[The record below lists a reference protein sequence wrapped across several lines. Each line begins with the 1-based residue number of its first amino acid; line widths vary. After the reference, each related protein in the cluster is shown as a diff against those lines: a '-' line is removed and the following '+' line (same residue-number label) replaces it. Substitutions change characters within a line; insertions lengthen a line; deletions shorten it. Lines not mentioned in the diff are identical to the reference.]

1 MKKILIG
8 VLLIVLVI
16 FLLVAVKPNKDDNQ
30 KNQSETVSKLQ
41 DAHGLAVDRKNP
53 SRVYIAT
60 HTGLLA
66 LKNDT
71 ELVRVSDARDDYMGF
86 SAHPKDANVFYSSGH
101 PSGGGN
107 IGFQKSSDGGKTW
120 SKVSNGVG
128 GPVDFH
134 AMTVSQADP
143 NIIYGTYNGQLQRST
158 NEGKDWD
165 VVQTAPSGIYSL
177 ATNTDDSAVLYAGT
191 ANGLKSSN
199 DKGATW
205 SGLNLAG
212 TVATVSANPINSNE
226 LVAYVVD
233 TGLMISTD
241 SGKSWKQLDGYKGDL
256 VMHIAYDPQNADT
269 MYLVN
274 QSLEIYKTTDGATT
288 WSKVR

>member
-8 VLLIVLVI
+8 AALIVFI
-16 FLLVAVKPNKDDNQ
+16 FLFLIAIKPSRDDSPTSQ
-30 KNQSETVSKLQ
+30 TETELNLQ

-66 LKNDT
+66 LKDDT

-101 PSGGGN
+101 PSSGGN

-120 SKVSNGVG
+120 TKVSDGVG

-134 AMTVSQADP
+134 ALTVSQADP
-143 NIIYGTYNGQLQRST
+143 GIVYGTYKGQLQRST

-165 VVQTAPSGIYSL
+165 VVQTAPDGIYAL
-177 ATNTDDSAVLYAGT
+177 ATNTEDSGNLYAGT
-191 ANGLKSSN
+191 ADGLKSSN

-205 SGLNLAG
+205 SGLNLSG
-212 TVATVSANPINSNE
+212 TVATVTVNPINSNE
-226 LVAYVVD
+226 IVAYVVD
-233 TGLMISTD
+233 AGLMRTTD
-241 SGKSWKQLDGYKGDL
+241 SGKSWKQLNAYKGDL
-256 VMHIAYDPQNADT
+256 VMQIAYDPQNADT
-269 MYLVN
+269 MYLIN
-274 QSLEIYKTTDGATT
+274 QSLEIYKTKDGATT